1 LELRRKEVQAP
12 HTVRLLHPDPLVL
25 SAVRFP
31 LKQGISKD
39 SRKIGLQVAT
49 GTVAWCPYALPMKAE
64 DRVPITLRCLGCL
77 AERGMAPG
85 KHLWECFECQGRR
98 VGWSGNEPLEREG
111 R

>member
-1 LELRRKEVQAP
+1 LELRRKEVRAP

-98 VGWSGNEPLEREG
+98 IGWSGNELLDGEG